1 MMSGRA
7 RLPGG
12 EPRKASQ
19 RKTRRPAAIR
29 VVIAAAWRPGNDVRW
44 KGRVGRYR
52 RDIGD
57 GEHCEILLESRV
69 YRVPTR
75 DLE

>member
-1 MMSGRA
+1 MSGRA

-19 RKTRRPAAIR
+19 RKTRLHAP
-29 VVIAAAWRPGNDVRW
+29 IAARIAAVWRPGDNVRW
-44 KGRVGRYR
+44 KGRTGQYR
-52 RDIGD
+52 RDMGD
-57 GEHCEILLESRV
+57 DEHCEIVLGSRV